1 MYVIVWLKFAVC
13 AGLIF
18 WSASKLTRYG
28 DAIAEKTGLCRAW
41 LGLVVLGA
49 VTSLPE
55 LVNAISATAFAGLPD
70 LAAGDLL
77 GACMMNMFS
86 LGVLDLIWGLRGH
99 GTLFLKPKQGNLISN
114 FFGVVILLVVS
125 ASLALGHLSIDF
137 SVLGVSIYS
146 AIILG
151 IYLLSLFIISR
162 HRDDDEVAPQEKN
175 HLNLSLWQVYAG
187 FAFAALIVVLASSW
201 LPFIGAEIVEVMGW
215 GKTFVAVLFLA
226 LVTTL
231 PEMTVSYSA
240 LKMGEVGMAVGNMIG
255 SNVFDVSLIF
265 LADIFYRP
273 ASLYAAVSFNMI
285 YAALAGAVLM
295 GIFYFSQR
303 RQTKSHLPSIL
314 MIIIYLFA
322 LYWLSL

>member
-1 MYVIVWLKFAVC
+1 MIIIVWLKFILC
-13 AGLIF
+13 AGIIF
-18 WSASKLTRYG
+18 WAGSKLTKYG

-99 GTLFLKPKQGNLISN
+99 GTLFLKPKQGNMLST
-114 FFGVVILLVVS
+114 FFGVVILLAVS
-125 ASLALGHLSIDF
+125 AALALGHLSIDF
-137 SVLGVSIYS
+137 SLWGISVYS

-151 IYLLSLFIISR
+151 IYLISLYILNR
-162 HRDDDEVAPQEKN
+162 HRDEEEEAPQEKK
-175 HLNLSLWQVYAG
+175 HLNLSLWQVYGG

-201 LPFIGAEIVEVMGW
+201 LPFIGAEIVKVMGW
-215 GKTFVAVLFLA
+215 GETFVAVLFLA

-273 ASLYAAVSFNMI
+273 ASLYATVSFNML
-285 YAALAGAVLM
+285 YAALAGAGLM
-295 GIFYFSQR
+295 GIFYFSQLR
-303 RQTKSHLPSIL
+303 RTKSHLPSIL

-322 LYWLSL
+322 LFRLSF